1 MFLKFMKFKLNHK
14 LNYGETS
21 FQNFT
26 RRSAKHAERCSLNKF
41 IYFVK
46 QIKGAPEFA
55 PYPDSP
61 P

>member
-1 MFLKFMKFKLNHK
+1 MKLKLNRK

-26 RRSAKHAERCSLNKF
+26 RRSAELAERCSLNKF

-46 QIKGAPEFA
+46 QKTGAPEFA
-55 PYPDSP
+55 P
-61 P
+61 

>member
-1 MFLKFMKFKLNHK
+1 MKFELNRK

-26 RRSAKHAERCSLNKF
+26 RRSAELAERCSLNKF

-46 QIKGAPEFA
+46 QKTGAPEFA
-55 PYPDSP
+55 PCPDSSP
-61 P
+61 K